1 MPAILLFQ
9 KDNKA
14 LPLAD
19 LSDTMAA
26 SLGVFCF
33 AWLENKKVPAEEL
46 KADARNLGATGQF
59 WVDIPELQE
68 DEGLPLVTVE
78 VTPRLDRDADMQG
91 LIDEILAQDSS
102 LKKTLDKNQRDILIT
117 AEDTPAGTEA
127 GNAIAYAIAEMTG
140 SGLLLPGLADDEET
154 LWFDSSDD
162 FAEAVFDTSDDDDED
177 DDDDEE
183 LEDEDDEEEEDEEEE
198 EDDEDDKPK
207 KK

>member
-33 AWLENKKVPAEEL
+33 AWVQNKKVPAEEL
-46 KADARNLGATGQF
+46 KGDARNLTQGQF
-59 WVDIPELQE
+59 WVEIPELQE

-78 VTPRLDRDADMQG
+78 VTPRLDRAEDMQG
-91 LIDEILAQDSS
+91 LIDEILSQDSS
-102 LKKTLDKNQRDILIT
+102 LKKVIDKNSRDILIT
-117 AEDTPAGTEA
+117 AEDTAAGTEA
-127 GNAIAYAIAEMTG
+127 ANAIAYAVAEMTG
-140 SGLLLPGLADDEET
+140 SGLLLPGLADDDET

-162 FAEAVFDTSDDDDED
+162 FAEAVFDVSDDDED
-177 DDDDEE
+177 DDDNDD
-183 LEDEDDEEEEDEEEE
+183 LGDDEDDEEEEDE
-198 EDDEDDKPK
+198 DEDEKPK